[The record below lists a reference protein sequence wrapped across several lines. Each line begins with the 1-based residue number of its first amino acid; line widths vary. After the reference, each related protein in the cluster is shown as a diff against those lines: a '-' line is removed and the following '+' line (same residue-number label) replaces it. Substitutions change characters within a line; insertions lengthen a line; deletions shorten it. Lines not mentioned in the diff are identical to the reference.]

1 VIVPRYRTRGSD
13 FLRIDFHHTN
23 YGVDDLNGVV
33 VGYAD
38 KGGLVIVATR
48 HWSQGSLQSP
58 IQNVK
63 KMGLLEE
70 FLGPSELFV
79 WMVAVRLCM
88 LTATPKVPGSNP
100 G

>member
-1 VIVPRYRTRGSD
+1 VCRVGSPNLLSLVNVIAPRYRTQGGD

-38 KGGLVIVATR
+38 KGGLVIVAMR

-58 IQNVK
+58 IQNVQK
-63 KMGLLEE
+63 
-70 FLGPSELFV
+70 GPFGGI
-79 WMVAVRLCM
+79 WG
-88 LTATPKVPGSNP
+88 TF
-100 G
+100 